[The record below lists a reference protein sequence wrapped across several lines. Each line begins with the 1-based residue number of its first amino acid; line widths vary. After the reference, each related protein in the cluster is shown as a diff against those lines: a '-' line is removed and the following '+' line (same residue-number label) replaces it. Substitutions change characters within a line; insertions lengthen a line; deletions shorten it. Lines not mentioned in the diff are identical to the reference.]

1 MGRHYFPQPT
11 MDKLL
16 FYKLLHIFALIVQT
30 AHTFMAFANPEA
42 ANRKLTLMVTGIAS
56 ILMLVT
62 GFGMLAIEKIPF
74 SSGWVIVKLVC
85 WLGLGALAGV
95 VYRKAHLRGLLS
107 FISLRLILVALV
119 MVLFR
124 PF

>member
-1 MGRHYFPQPT
+1 

-16 FYKLLHIFALIVQT
+16 LYKLLHLFALIVLT
-30 AHTFMAFANPEA
+30 AHLFMAFANPDPK
-42 ANRKLTLMVTGIAS
+42 NRMRTLMVTGIALF
-56 ILMLVT
+56 LMLGT
-62 GFGMLAIEKIPF
+62 GFGMLAVEKIPF
-74 SSGWVIVKLVC
+74 SSGWVVVKFFC
-85 WLGLGALAGV
+85 WLGLGALSGV

-107 FISLRLILVALV
+107 LVTFSLILVALV

>member
-1 MGRHYFPQPT
+1 
-11 MDKLL
+11 MDKLT
-16 FYKLLHIFALIVQT
+16 FYKLLHLFALIVQT
-30 AHTFMAFANPEA
+30 AHTFMAFANPDPK
-42 ANRKLTLMVTGIAS
+42 NRLRTLMVTGIAS
-56 ILMLVT
+56 LLMLIS

-74 SSGWVIVKLVC
+74 TTGWVLVKFVC
-85 WLGLGALAGV
+85 WLGLGSLAGV

-107 FISLRLILVALV
+107 FISLSLILVAIV

>member
-1 MGRHYFPQPT
+1 
-11 MDKLL
+11 MDKLT
-16 FYKLLHIFALIVQT
+16 FYKLLHLFALIVLT
-30 AHTFMAFANPEA
+30 AHLFMSFANPDPK
-42 ANRKLTLMVTGIAS
+42 NRKLTLLVTGIA
-56 ILMLVT
+56 LLFMLIS

-74 SSGWVIVKLVC
+74 ATGWVIVKLVC
-85 WLGLGALAGV
+85 WLGLGSLSGL

-107 FISLRLILVALV
+107 FITLSLILVAIV